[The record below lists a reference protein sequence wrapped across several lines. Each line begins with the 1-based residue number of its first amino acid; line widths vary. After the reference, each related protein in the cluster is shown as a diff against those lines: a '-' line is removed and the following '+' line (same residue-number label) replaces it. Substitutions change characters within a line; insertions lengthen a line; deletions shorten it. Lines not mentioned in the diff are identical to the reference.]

1 MLHVV
6 QPLALVAL
14 GTLAIP
20 LVIHL
25 RRRPLP
31 VVRVGSLRP
40 FLDHR
45 RRSPARTLQEW
56 PMLLLRCAVLAALAL
71 ALAGLQWKPQAATPS
86 RWCLL
91 LPGTRL
97 QDAHLQD
104 WTRLR
109 REGFDAR
116 WIAPGFPRITDPSDS
131 PAPPNPQTSVW
142 PLLREA
148 DARLAAGSEAWVF
161 GPTWSSLFQGN
172 RPSTTNLR
180 VQWQEV
186 PTPPPV
192 TAPAPNPRVGVVHSP
207 ERAVD
212 AAYVRAALQAMGA
225 RVVTNAATGEVPD
238 WIFQLG
244 SSPLPLAWETF
255 GTNGVRIVRDAEEAS
270 EPARV
275 SRRIE
280 VASHSVPLRQRV
292 APGPGVPLFRDSHG
306 DPWLTEEQ
314 RGNIV
319 LWHVAFRFH
328 PEWTDWPLDGDFPA
342 WWQEHLR
349 PPPPATTAIS
359 PEQAAPRHLP
369 NPDSRVASTLQS
381 PAPIDLRAASWLLG
395 AALFLVERRLSRSTP
410 EPPDSTSIASG
421 VP

>member
-6 QPLALVAL
+6 EPLALGTL

-20 LVIHL
+20 IVIHL
-25 RRRPLP
+25 RRRSLP

-40 FLDHR
+40 FLAHR
-45 RRSPARTLQEW
+45 RPAPARALREW
-56 PMLLLRCAVLAALAL
+56 LMLLLRCTVLAALAL
-71 ALAGLQWKPQAATPS
+71 ALAGLHWTPQTSPPS

-91 LPGTRL
+91 LPGTHL
-97 QDAHLQD
+97 QDAHLQE

-109 REGFDAR
+109 NEGFEAR
-116 WIAPGFPRITDPSDS
+116 WIAPGFPRIADPSDS
-131 PAPPNPQTSVW
+131 PAPNPRTPVW

-161 GPTWSSLFQGN
+161 APTWSSLFDGN
-172 RPSTTNLR
+172 RPSTTNLH
-180 VQWQEV
+180 VQWHDV

-192 TAPAPNPRVGVVHSP
+192 IEPAPNPRVAVVHAP

-225 RVVTNAATGEVPD
+225 RVVTNAGAAEVPD
-238 WIFQLG
+238 WIFKLG
-244 SSPLPLAWETF
+244 STPLPQAWEKFETH
-255 GTNGVRIVRDAEEAS
+255 GVRIVRDAEEAS
-270 EPARV
+270 ESAKV

-280 VASHSVPLRQRV
+280 VASRSIPLRQRV
-292 APGPGVPLFRDSHG
+292 APGPGAPLFRDSHG
-306 DPWLTEEQ
+306 DPWLTEQ
-314 RGNIV
+314 RQGPIV

-328 PEWTDWPLDGDFPA
+328 PDWTEWPLDGGFPA

-349 PPPPATTAIS
+349 PPPPATTAIA

-369 NPDSRVASTLQS
+369 DPGGRIASSLQ
-381 PAPIDLRAASWLLG
+381 PPTPIDLRAASWLSG
-395 AALFLVERRLSRSTP
+395 VALFLVERLLSRSTP
-410 EPPDSTSIASG
+410 EPRASNS
-421 VP
+421 VASVIP